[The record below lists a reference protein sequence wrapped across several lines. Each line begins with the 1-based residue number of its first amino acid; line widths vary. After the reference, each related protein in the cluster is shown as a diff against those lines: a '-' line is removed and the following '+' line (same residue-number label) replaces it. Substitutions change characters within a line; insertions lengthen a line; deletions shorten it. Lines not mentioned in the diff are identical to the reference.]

1 MTFKIN
7 TTTSIS
13 NTPNISF
20 SLLINKPAVMA
31 TCNLLANSLLK
42 TDSTL
47 FSGST
52 ITFGTT

>member
-20 SLLINKPAVMA
+20 SLLINKPTMAVVNILA
-31 TCNLLANSLLK
+31 ANVLLHR
-42 TDSTL
+42 D
-47 FSGST
+47 
-52 ITFGTT
+52 GTTLTGTVLVLT